1 MSKGYLMKQIPTS
14 SLSEIFCLKSK
25 DKVLV
30 NVNLLISF
38 FCKSADTT
46 LAENEYIKKMLNR
59 KNDFFVKIDL

>member
-30 NVNLLISF
+30 NVNLLIIF
-38 FCKSADTT
+38 FCKSAK
-46 LAENEYIKKMLNR
+46 AAVIKIRYIKR
-59 KNDFFVKIDL
+59 I

>member
-1 MSKGYLMKQIPTS
+1 MKHFPTS

-30 NVNLLISF
+30 AVNLLIRF
-38 FCKSADTT
+38 FCKSAKEI
-46 LAENEYIKKMLNR
+46 LAENKYMKKIFNR